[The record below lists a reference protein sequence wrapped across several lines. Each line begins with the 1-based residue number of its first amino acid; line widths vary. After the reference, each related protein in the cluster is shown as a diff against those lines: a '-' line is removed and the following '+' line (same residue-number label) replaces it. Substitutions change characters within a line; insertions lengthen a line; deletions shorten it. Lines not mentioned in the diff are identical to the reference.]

1 MFYDPG
7 CFGRVQLGALPSDV
21 QRHLAALPG
30 EWLEFEAATPGIVVR
45 NVQPS
50 AGPSLSTIAGELVRM
65 IAEIPGPLH
74 AAIQGGDLF
83 VHTDGSQQLVRLR
96 VEPGGA
102 LHIRWAHPDYGKAQK
117 RPWQRGTHALVETK
131 VQRLNGAVTFRAAD
145 AAKAAAAV
153 QHTADTY
160 EGLYP
165 EGECVAAARPDGTV
179 SVTLND
185 VNLDAEVLVA
195 TLQGVAQPRTVAG
208 RFEVSSFAAQ
218 APEHYVRFVFED
230 GGVWI
235 QRPVLWDSET

>member
-21 QRHLAALPG
+21 QRRVAALPG
-30 EWLEFEAATPGIVVR
+30 EWLEYEAATGRIVVR
-45 NVQPS
+45 NIQPS
-50 AGPSLSTIAGELVRM
+50 AGPSLPTIAGELVRM
-65 IAEIPGPLH
+65 IAEVPGPHH
-74 AAIQGGDLF
+74 AGIQGGDLF

-102 LHIRWAHPDYGKAQK
+102 LHIRWAHPDYAKAQRK
-117 RPWQRGTHALVETK
+117 PWQRGTHDLVETK
-131 VQRLNGAVTFRAAD
+131 VQRLNGEVTFKAAD
-145 AAKAAAAV
+145 AAKAAATV
-153 QHTADTY
+153 QHAADTY

-165 EGECVAAARPDGTV
+165 EGECAAAAQPDGTV
-179 SVTLND
+179 RVTLND

-195 TLQGVAQPRTVAG
+195 TMQDVAQSRTLAG

-218 APEHYVRFVFED
+218 APERDARFVFED

-235 QRPVLWDSET
+235 QRPVLWESET